1 MQDKN
6 AAIVK
11 EAHLRHK
18 TMIYLGGGGGGGKGF
33 FAWADV
39 NVLCDN
45 STVY

>member
-1 MQDKN
+1 MQDDN

-18 TMIYLGGGGGGGKGF
+18 TMIYLGGETKGF

>member
-1 MQDKN
+1 MQDEN

-18 TMIYLGGGGGGGKGF
+18 TMIYLGGGGTKGF